1 MAAATLINGYICFM
15 NYLELYKS
23 AIQELKPELERKF
36 AVRSIGLF
44 GSLVRKDFSSTKSD
58 LDIIVDFSS
67 PVGVEFIDLAN
78 FLESRLN
85 RKVDLVSRNGI
96 RPQYFHQIESE
107 IVYV

>member
-1 MAAATLINGYICFM
+1 MM
-15 NYLELYKS
+15 HDLELYKS
-23 AIQELKPELERKF
+23 AIQQLKPELERKY

-44 GSLVRKDFSSTKSD
+44 GSLVRNDFLSNKSD
-58 LDIIVDFSS
+58 IDIIVDFAS

-78 FLESRLN
+78 FLEARLN

-96 RPQYFHQIESE
+96 KPQYFRQIESE